1 MIRWFHPV
9 IDIRHYEY
17 KEVLGD
23 LGSCEAHIQE
33 NLDGASRQ
41 HVLRVVPED
50 HVSWNSDAII
60 MMELEK
66 ILQCLVLKLAVYGG
80 QPSP

>member
-1 MIRWFHPV
+1 M
-9 IDIRHYEY
+9 
-17 KEVLGD
+17 LGD

-33 NLDGASRQ
+33 NLDGAPRQ
-41 HVLRVVPED
+41 RVLRVVPED
-50 HVSWNSDAII
+50 NVSWNSDAII

-80 QPSP
+80 QPAP